1 MNLNMNMNLKI
12 PKIKIS
18 MRIVA
23 VLIVI
28 ATLICFFYVHKNV
41 IPEIEKSTQTLTS
54 VNTELE
60 SKLANLQEL
69 ADNRDMYIEETE
81 RLNLECE
88 EILSHFPTFMYLED
102 KILYVDTLLKT
113 DLSGYGISDVIY
125 GQSAFELSTQ
135 YLQVGKTEPTTVE
148 LYSVALNG
156 SYTGVTYKQVKE
168 LLNYAPTA
176 HQRLI
181 FNTLNVSYNEQDG
194 YLAGQ
199 FSMTT
204 YFIPGQPTPY
214 QFPDSIIESL
224 DIDTSN
230 RIDDLFNSNDVPINQ
245 GTGATFKDYYDKYY
259 NNEYVG
265 EESEDERS
273 QAMRDEQKAAEL
285 VNIIKTA
292 IANQD
297 VYDEI
302 MRYAAMGNV
311 SCYVDSSSE
320 TTKANKEITYKGTAG
335 LREDQYTFTDGAR
348 QFPGREYYF
357 AGNMRG
363 VTLTLEHNVVNG
375 VSILNLDDAIINKA
389 LRGGAVKVTDN
400 RKPDEV
406 AYASGREPRYDKYG
420 TVATMSMDDKTHK
433 LHDYL
438 MNNAV
443 VGVEIESERYR
454 NSDFTIFI
462 NTQDPD
468 NIQIYGQWGGQNLR

>member
-1 MNLNMNMNLKI
+1 MNLNMNLKI

-23 VLIVI
+23 ILIVI
-28 ATLICFFYVHKNV
+28 ATIVCFFHVNKNT
-41 IPEIEKSTQTLTS
+41 IPEIEKEAQRFESMS
-54 VNTELE
+54 KELE

-69 ADNRDMYIEETE
+69 ADNRDMYLEETE

-88 EILSHFPTFMYLED
+88 ELLTHFPTFMYLED

-113 DLSGYGISDVIY
+113 DLSGYGISNVTY
-125 GQSAFELSTQ
+125 GQSNFELSTQ
-135 YLQVGKTEPTTVE
+135 YLKAGETEPTTVE
-148 LYSVALNG
+148 LYSVSLSG
-156 SYTGVTYKQVKE
+156 SFSQVTYGQAKE
-168 LLNYAPTA
+168 LINYAPSA
-176 HQRLI
+176 HQRLVVNSMDI
-181 FNTLNVSYNEQDG
+181 SYNEQDG
-194 YLAGQ
+194 YLSGQ
-199 FSMTT
+199 FAMTT
-204 YFIPGQPTPY
+204 YFIPGQSTPY

-273 QAMRDEQKAAEL
+273 QAMRDEKAAAEL
-285 VNIIKTA
+285 LAVIKAA
-292 IANQD
+292 IADQN

-302 MRYAAMGNV
+302 MRYATMGNV
-311 SCYVDSSSE
+311 SCYVDSAGE
-320 TTKANKEITYKGTAG
+320 TSKTNKEITYQGTAG

-363 VTLTLEHNVVNG
+363 VTLTLEHNVING
-375 VSILNLDDAIINKA
+375 VSILDLDNAIVNKA
-389 LRGGAVKVTDN
+389 LRSGAVKITNN
-400 RKPDEV
+400 RKPDKI
-406 AYASGREPRYDKYG
+406 AYTNNREPDYTRYG
-420 TVATMSMDDKTHK
+420 TVATMSINGETHQ
-433 LHDYL
+433 LHAYL
-438 MNNAV
+438 MNNTTTSIQ
-443 VGVEIESERYR
+443 IESERYR

-462 NTQDPD
+462 NTQDPE
-468 NIQIYGQWGGQNLR
+468 NIQIYGQWSGYNLR

>member
-1 MNLNMNMNLKI
+1 MNMNLRI

-18 MRIVA
+18 MRIIA

-28 ATLICFFYVHKNV
+28 ATIICFFFIHKKT
-41 IPEIEKSTQTLTS
+41 IPKIEQETQRFATM
-54 VNTELE
+54 NAELE

-113 DLSGYGISDVIY
+113 DLSGYGISNVTY
-125 GQSAFELSTQ
+125 GQSTFEISTQ

-148 LYSVALNG
+148 LYSVDLSG
-156 SYTGVTYKQVKE
+156 QYTGVTYTQVKE
-168 LLNYAPTA
+168 LLNYAPSA

-181 FNTLNVSYNEQDG
+181 FNSLNVSYNEQDG

-199 FSMTT
+199 FAMTT

-214 QFPDSIIESL
+214 QFPDSIIDSL

-273 QAMRDEQKAAEL
+273 QAMRDEQAINGL
-285 VNIIKTA
+285 VTIIKTA
-292 IANQD
+292 IADQD
-297 VYDEI
+297 IYDEI
-302 MRYAAMGNV
+302 MRYSAMGNV
-311 SCYVDSSSE
+311 SCYVDSSGE
-320 TTKANKEITYKGTAG
+320 TSKANKEITYQGTAG

-348 QFPGREYYF
+348 KFVGREYYF

-363 VTLTLEHNVVNG
+363 VTITLEANVVNG
-375 VSILNLDDAIINKA
+375 VSILEVDKAIINKA
-389 LRGGAVKVTDN
+389 LRGGNVKITDN
-400 RKPDEV
+400 RKPDDV
-406 AYASGREPRYDKYG
+406 SYTGGKAPKYDKFG
-420 TVATMSMDDKTHK
+420 TLATMTANETTHK
-433 LHDYL
+433 LHEYL
-438 MNNAV
+438 VNNTSLR
-443 VGVEIESERYR
+443 VEIESERYR

-468 NIQIYGQWGGQNLR
+468 NIQIYGQWSGYNLR